1 MDSSSSLIIPRLVV
15 GLGNPGA
22 EYRDT
27 RHNVGFMT
35 IDEVARRMGIEFQM
49 DKRWKS
55 LVAKQ
60 GNTVLIKPQTFMN
73 ASGDAV
79 LAVSQFF
86 KLDQQQMLV
95 VFDDVDLALGTLRMR
110 PSGSAGGHNG
120 MRSIIAKTGSDAF
133 PRLKLG
139 IANADG
145 RPAGHRLSGHVL
157 GRFTDEER
165 PILLNMIQRAA
176 DAVMQ
181 SLRSGLDAAMNAFN
195 RSVPAN

>member
-1 MDSSSSLIIPRLVV
+1 MIPRLVV
-15 GLGNPGA
+15 GLGNPGT

-49 DKRWKS
+49 EKRWKS

-95 VFDDVDLALGTLRMR
+95 VFDDVDLALGTVRMR

-120 MRSIIAKTGSDAF
+120 MRSIISRTGSDAF

-139 IANADG
+139 IANAEG
-145 RPAGHRLSGHVL
+145 RPAGHKLSGHVL
-157 GRFTDEER
+157 GRFTEEER
-165 PILLNMIQRAA
+165 PALLQMIQRAA

-181 SLRSGLDAAMNAFN
+181 SLRSGLEATMNAFN

>member
-1 MDSSSSLIIPRLVV
+1 M
-15 GLGNPGA
+15 
-22 EYRDT
+22 
-27 RHNVGFMT
+27 
-35 IDEVARRMGIEFQM
+35 DEVARRMGIQFQM
-49 DKRWKS
+49 EKRWKS

-86 KLDQQQMLV
+86 KLAQQQMLV
-95 VFDDVDLALGTLRMR
+95 VFDDVDLPLGTLRIR

-120 MRSIIAKTGSDAF
+120 MRSIISTTGSDAF

-139 IANADG
+139 IANSNG
-145 RPAGHRLSGHVL
+145 RPAGHKLSGHVL
-157 GRFTDEER
+157 GRFTDDEH
-165 PILLNMIQRAA
+165 PALLEMIQRAA

-181 SLRSGLDAAMNAFN
+181 SLRSGLDATMNTFN